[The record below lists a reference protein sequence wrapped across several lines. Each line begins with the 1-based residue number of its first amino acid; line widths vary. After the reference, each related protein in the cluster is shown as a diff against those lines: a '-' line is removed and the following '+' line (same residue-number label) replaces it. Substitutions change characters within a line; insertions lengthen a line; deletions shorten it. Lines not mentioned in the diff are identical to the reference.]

1 MAVDTKLKQSGFS
14 PRQVCDIAG
23 QVVNN
28 EGTIV
33 SRTLLNSKCG
43 SLSLFA
49 FAEGQRLSEH
59 TAPYDA
65 FVHVLEGTAQV
76 VIAGEKYAVGA
87 GEVILM
93 PANVPHAV
101 NAPTNFKMLLTMFK
115 AANE

>member
-1 MAVDTKLKQSGFS
+1 MATDTKLKQASFAA
-14 PRQVCDIAG
+14 RQVCDIASH
-23 QVVNN
+23 VVTN
-28 EGTIV
+28 EGSIV

-43 SLSLFA
+43 SLTLFA

-65 FVHVLEGTAQV
+65 FVQVLEGSAQV
-76 VIAGEKYAVGA
+76 VIAGENYEVGP

-93 PANVPHAV
+93 PANVPHAL

-115 AANE
+115 AVNE